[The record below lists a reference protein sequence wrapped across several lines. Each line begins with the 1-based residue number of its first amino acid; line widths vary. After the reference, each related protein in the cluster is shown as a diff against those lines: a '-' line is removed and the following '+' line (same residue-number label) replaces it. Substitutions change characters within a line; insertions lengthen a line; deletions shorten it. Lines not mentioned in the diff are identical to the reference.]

1 MVPFILIYVF
11 NWVIFFIIFISLLRK
26 KTTKAE
32 TSKNAST
39 TKLKQHFIIALTLS
53 LLFGLGWGFGLV
65 ATTSIPVK
73 EISYTLQ
80 TIFVLLTGF
89 QGLLIFIMH
98 CVRSEEA
105 RKQWKSWVYIFTC
118 HKLSLETKK
127 SSLTGHITSD
137 YGKGAQGKYN
147 KYSTLST
154 TAQGSQTLQRI
165 LKKEMDSSMVSHS
178 DTIIDNENSVFSP
191 SLDPLGEEKKIDLS
205 SDAIAAPTQ
214 DEQTSNPFVLK
225 IDDTLVEV
233 NQNDLDGYGEEM
245 EMKETKLDK
254 LTLPFDES
262 VKSETN
268 SLHSVKIHG
277 DAGPEDADSKSLR
290 GEAENIMNEFDI
302 LWVNNGIR
310 GSRSSLQSA
319 GNEKRNSRLSGLEV
333 AQHVDLAPAGSN
345 TELPTKSHDKSSPT
359 SETNSPVMSSS
370 DKAPLI
376 DSNTAS
382 DNVIVNI
389 PDENT
394 SNGLPTAEAT

>member
-11 NWVIFFIIFISLLRK
+11 NWVIFVIIFVSLLRK
-26 KTTKAE
+26 KATKE
-32 TSKNAST
+32 TSKNSST
-39 TKLKQHFIIALTLS
+39 TKLKQNFIIALTLS

-65 ATTSIPVK
+65 ATTRIPVK

-80 TIFVLLTGF
+80 TIFVLLTCF

-98 CVRSEEA
+98 CVRSKEA
-105 RKQWKSWVYIFTC
+105 NKQWKSWVYIFTC
-118 HKLSLETKK
+118 HKVSLETKK
-127 SSLTGHITSD
+127 SSLTGHTSSD

-147 KYSTLST
+147 KYSTWST
-154 TAQGSQTLQRI
+154 TAHGSQTLQRI

-191 SLDPLGEEKKIDLS
+191 SLDPLDEEKKIDLS

-225 IDDTLVEV
+225 IDDTRVEV
-233 NQNDLDGYGEEM
+233 NKNYLDGYGEEM
-245 EMKETKLDK
+245 EMKETILDI
-254 LTLPFDES
+254 LALPFDGS
-262 VKSETN
+262 VKSKTN
-268 SLHSVKIHG
+268 SHHSVKIQG
-277 DAGPEDADSKSLR
+277 DTGLEAADSKSLH
-290 GEAENIMNEFDI
+290 GETESIVNVFDI
-302 LWVNNGIR
+302 LWVNNGSR

-319 GNEKRNSRLSGLEV
+319 GNEKRKSRLSGLEV
-333 AQHVDLAPAGSN
+333 ADLTPAGSN
-345 TELPTKSHDKSSPT
+345 TELPTNSDDKSSPT
-359 SETNSPVMSSS
+359 SETKSPVMSSS

-389 PDENT
+389 LDEN
-394 SNGLPTAEAT
+394 NP